1 MQLKRKKVNQN
12 NLNLKAN
19 YSLMMKNLMRSHR
32 LRMNITFLTK
42 VLTRLILS
50 SRLTFKSHKYRI
62 LNYKMIKSNLS

>member
-42 VLTRLILS
+42 VPTKLILS
-50 SRLTFKSHKYRI
+50 SRLTFKSPKYRI
-62 LNYKMIKSNLS
+62 LNCKMIKSNLS